1 MQARQRYQPILK
13 FSLSVLCWWGF
24 FVSPS
29 KAQNNSE
36 PKVDFARDIQPILS
50 HHCSD
55 CHGPDEKSRK
65 AELRLDVR
73 EVALSKKVI
82 VPGNAKASKLI
93 ARIESADDA
102 EQMPP
107 ADSKKPLN
115 PRQKQLL
122 KAWIEQGGK
131 YSQHWAFVAPQ
142 LPAIPEVKN
151 TKWSR
156 NGIDPFVLHRLER
169 EGMKPSLE
177 ADKATL
183 LRRVTLDLTG
193 LPPTLPELDHF
204 LADQSPN
211 AYKKVVDQLLSSP
224 RYAERM
230 ALAWLDAARYADT
243 NGFNNDEDR
252 TQWPWRDWVIDAFQN
267 NMPYDQFIVEQL
279 AGDMLPNATLS
290 QKTATGFHRN
300 QVHNTEGG
308 IIPEEYR
315 VEYVAD
321 RVHTT
326 ATIFL
331 GLSMQCAPATITSSI
346 PSHRA
351 VLPVFRL
358 LQQPLRQAGR
368 FFQFRRSG
376 AFHSRAVQAAT
387 SPSRKAGTSAAERER
402 QIQKYESDADA
413 SVSQWEKGLTSE
425 EIQKL
430 GKVGFLLHLPLD
442 ETKGDAVHAGDGSQR
457 GTVRGKAKWTP
468 GKIGGALDFDG
479 NTFVEI
485 TQVPTFDSDAPF
497 SIALWSY
504 PTSKDGI
511 ALLSKMDDANAYRGY
526 DVLLES
532 GKIAV
537 HRGPSLAR

>member
-50 HHCSD
+50 HHCSA

-211 AYKKVVDQLLSSP
+211 AYEKVVDQLLSSP

-279 AGDMLPNATLS
+279 AGDLLPNATLS

-331 GLSMQCAPATITSSI
+331 GLSMQCAALPRSQVR
-346 PSHRA
+346 SHHTAR

-387 SPSRKAGTSAAERER
+387 SPSRKAGTSARRAGTT
-402 QIQKYESDADA
+402 DP
-413 SVSQWEKGLTSE
+413 
-425 EIQKL
+425 EI
-430 GKVGFLLHLPLD
+430 
-442 ETKGDAVHAGDGSQR
+442 R
-457 GTVRGKAKWTP
+457 
-468 GKIGGALDFDG
+468 IG
-479 NTFVEI
+479 
-485 TQVPTFDSDAPF
+485 
-497 SIALWSY
+497 
-504 PTSKDGI
+504 
-511 ALLSKMDDANAYRGY
+511 R
-526 DVLLES
+526 
-532 GKIAV
+532 
-537 HRGPSLAR
+537 